1 MSAGRLRER
10 VTFQRMTEG
19 NDGYGNVRT
28 GWADI
33 EKSPGVSLTVW
44 ADIRET
50 PGKERVDAGRVEAS
64 ATATVRIRA
73 SVATRALDAEDRV
86 IMRNETWNIRSIVP
100 VGNAGAMLDLLC
112 ERGVAT

>member
-1 MSAGRLRER
+1 MSGLNLRER
-10 VTFQRMTEG
+10 ITFQRLTEG
-19 NDGYGNVRT
+19 TDIYGNVVN

-33 EKSPGVSLTVW
+33 ETAPDMPLTVW

-64 ATATVRIRA
+64 ATATIRIRSSA
-73 SVATRALDAEDRV
+73 ATRGVTEADR
-86 IMRNETWNIRSIVP
+86 IMARGHVWNIRGIAP
-100 VGNAGAMLDLLC
+100 LGNKNAFLDILC